1 MERLL
6 ERLRPILATLPIER
20 LRNPPPTVAVLR
32 LAGPIGQLG
41 PLRGGLSIARIA
53 SLIERAF
60 AMPQLKAVALAVNSP
75 GGSAAQSALIA
86 KRIRDH
92 SREKKVPVIAFCE
105 DVAASGGYWLACAG
119 DEIYADANSIVGSI
133 GVVAAT
139 FGFPDLLRR
148 MGIERRVHTA
158 GERKAMLDPFRPEDP
173 DEVERLQAIQRQIH
187 ENFIDWVRE
196 RRGDRLKGGDAEL
209 FSGEFWTGQR
219 AVELGLVD
227 GIDDLRGAIRRRF
240 GDQVRLR
247 PVVSDTRMLRRWLGL
262 PRGAGELLPGGGLPI
277 GWADELI
284 AAVEARALWSRYGL

>member
-105 DVAASGGYWLACAG
+105 DVAASGGYWLACAA

-262 PRGAGELLPGGGLPI
+262 PRGAGELLPGGLPI

>member
-1 MERLL
+1 MERLF
-6 ERLRPILATLPIER
+6 ERLRPLLATLPIER

-41 PLRGGLSIARIA
+41 PLRGGLSIARLA

-60 AMPQLKAVALAVNSP
+60 AMPQLKAVALAINSP

-86 KRIRDH
+86 RRIRDL
-92 SREKKVPVIAFCE
+92 SREKKIPVIAFCE
-105 DVAASGGYWLACAG
+105 DVAASGGYWLACVG

-139 FGFPDLLRR
+139 FGFPDLLRKI
-148 MGIERRVHTA
+148 GVERRVHTA

-173 DEVERLQAIQRQIH
+173 DEVELLQAIQRQIH

-196 RRGDRLKGGDAEL
+196 RRGDRLKGSDAEL

-227 GIDDLRGAIRRRF
+227 GIDDLRGAMRRRF

-262 PRGAGELLPGGGLPI
+262 PRNASDLASGGLPI

>member
-1 MERLL
+1 
-6 ERLRPILATLPIER
+6 
-20 LRNPPPTVAVLR
+20 
-32 LAGPIGQLG
+32 
-41 PLRGGLSIARIA
+41 
-53 SLIERAF
+53 LIERAF
-60 AMPQLKAVALAVNSP
+60 AMPQLKAVALAINSP

-86 KRIRDH
+86 RRIRDH
-92 SREKKVPVIAFCE
+92 SREKKIPVIAFCE
-105 DVAASGGYWLACAG
+105 DVAASGGYWLACVG

-139 FGFPDLLRR
+139 FGFPDLLRKI
-148 MGIERRVHTA
+148 GVERRVHTA

-173 DEVERLQAIQRQIH
+173 DEVELLQAIQRQIH

-196 RRGDRLKGGDAEL
+196 RRGDRLKGSDAEL

-227 GIDDLRGAIRRRF
+227 GIDDLRGAMRRRF

-262 PRGAGELLPGGGLPI
+262 PRNASDLASGGLPI

>member
-1 MERLL
+1 M
-6 ERLRPILATLPIER
+6 LANLPIER

-41 PLRGGLSIARIA
+41 PLRGGLSIMRLA

-60 AMPQLKAVALAVNSP
+60 AMPQVKAVALAINSP
-75 GGSAAQSALIA
+75 GGSATQSALIA

-105 DVAASGGYWLACAG
+105 DVAASGGYWLACAA

-133 GVVAAT
+133 GVIAAS
-139 FGFPDLLRR
+139 FGFPDLLRK
-148 MGIERRVHTA
+148 MGVERRVHAA
-158 GERKAMLDPFRPEDP
+158 GERKAMLDPFRPEDAE
-173 DEVERLQAIQRQIH
+173 DVERLQAIQRQIH

-196 RRGDRLKGGDAEL
+196 RRGDRLKGGDGEL
-209 FSGEFWTGQR
+209 FSGEFWIGQR

-227 GIDDLRGAIRRRF
+227 GIDDLRGAMRRRF

-247 PVVSDTRMLRRWLGL
+247 PVISDTRLLRRWLGL
-262 PRGAGELLPGGGLPI
+262 PRGASDFAAGGLSI

>member
-1 MERLL
+1 
-6 ERLRPILATLPIER
+6 
-20 LRNPPPTVAVLR
+20 
-32 LAGPIGQLG
+32 
-41 PLRGGLSIARIA
+41 
-53 SLIERAF
+53 
-60 AMPQLKAVALAVNSP
+60 MPQLKAVALAINSP

-86 KRIRDH
+86 RRIRDH
-92 SREKKVPVIAFCE
+92 SREKKIPVIAFCE
-105 DVAASGGYWLACAG
+105 DVAASGGYWLACIG

-139 FGFPDLLRR
+139 FGFPDLLRKI
-148 MGIERRVHTA
+148 GIERRVHTA

-196 RRGDRLKGGDAEL
+196 RRGDRLKGSDAEL

-227 GIDDLRGAIRRRF
+227 GIDDLRGAMRRRF

-262 PRGAGELLPGGGLPI
+262 PRGASDLASGGLPI
-277 GWADELI
+277 PSCAWLA
-284 AAVEARALWSRYGL
+284 